1 MQKNKGFCIDFI
13 LVTYYNNKVVKKSD
27 KQNKIVFDIDGG
39 MLYSKIRRKNDIV
52 KDRLQTLKKY

>member
-1 MQKNKGFCIDFI
+1 M
-13 LVTYYNNKVVKKSD
+13 
-27 KQNKIVFDIDGG
+27 FDIDDE